1 MKKTKNAIKDKFGN
15 SSSMKAVSRIS
26 DKDIYLKKE
35 EDKAIIED
43 LNQEQI
49 RCLKLG
55 RDKKEEWL
63 DMNASEDWKLQ
74 WADKDDPTTKVE
86 CMTSAPPNECNT
98 FKVTGQLDY
107 PPHIVFKV
115 LCDPKNRTKY
125 APEIAS

>member
-1 MKKTKNAIKDKFGN
+1 MSKTDGSSINDSDLSETTKGSDYYMKKTKNAIKDKFGN

-55 RDKKEEWL
+55 RDKMKNGL
-63 DMNASEDWKLQ
+63 Y
-74 WADKDDPTTKVE
+74 E
-86 CMTSAPPNECNT
+86 CLGRLEAVM
-98 FKVTGQLDY
+98 G
-107 PPHIVFKV
+107 
-115 LCDPKNRTKY
+115 
-125 APEIAS
+125 